1 MKVSTL
7 LLAVVSPLVA
17 SASSN
22 FLGGVG
28 GIISSKQE
36 VISQDLSVPGSNP
49 LYFCADPADNLLT
62 IDNVELA
69 PNPPEA

>member
-1 MKVSTL
+1 MKASTI
-7 LLAVVSPLVA
+7 LLAIVSPMVA
-17 SASSN
+17 SAN
-22 FLGGVG
+22 LLGGVG
-28 GIISSKQE
+28 GFISPQQE
-36 VISQDLSVPGSNP
+36 VINQDLSVPGSNP

>member
-1 MKVSTL
+1 M
-7 LLAVVSPLVA
+7 VA
-17 SASSN
+17 SAN
-22 FLGGVG
+22 LLGGVG
-28 GIISSKQE
+28 GFISPQQE
-36 VISQDLSVPGSNP
+36 VINQDLSVPGSNP